1 MTTQRKKCQRKRNG
15 IPGANT
21 KQRRPRFTDFGASR
35 KNVTNQP
42 KPRSTVDK
50 LLSRPLH
57 ESGRVKRMCRKLG
70 IRIVSAGHTSRLSN
84 KL

>member
-1 MTTQRKKCQRKRNG
+1 MTAQRKKCQRKRNG

-21 KQRRPRFTDFGASR
+21 DQRRPKLMNFGASR

-42 KPRSTVDK
+42 QPRSTTDK
-50 LLSRPLH
+50 LLSRPLY

-70 IRIVSAGHTSRLSN
+70 IRIVSAGHTS
-84 KL
+84 